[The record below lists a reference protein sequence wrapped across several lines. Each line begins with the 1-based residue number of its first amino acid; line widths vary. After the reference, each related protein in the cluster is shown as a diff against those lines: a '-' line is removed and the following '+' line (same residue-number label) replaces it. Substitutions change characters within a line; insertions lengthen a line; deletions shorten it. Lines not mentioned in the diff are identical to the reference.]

1 MAISRSVPHIP
12 ISRVRTSSEPSDAGG
27 SGRSITPAVSG
38 RPGTIAIALNA
49 LARPDRLGALQG
61 RRTVPGRL
69 LALAQLLVDTDQ
81 MHHGVDQRQ
90 MREGLGEV
98 AEVQAAGGIELL
110 GVQLQRAGVGQQLR
124 AQCSRAVDLS
134 DL

>member
-49 LARPDRLGALQG
+49 SARPDRLGALQG
-61 RRTVPGRL
+61 RRRGAPRL
-69 LALAQLLVDTDQ
+69 RVLTEMLVHADQ
-81 MHHGVDQRQ
+81 MHDGVDQRQ

-98 AEVQAAGGIELL
+98 AEVQAA
-110 GVQLQRAGVGQQLR
+110 
-124 AQCSRAVDLS
+124 
-134 DL
+134 